1 VTALT
6 EDRSVGLTAV
16 AKTVKMEFNMILMA
30 VPDFIIITQFKCKK
44 NTMARKK
51 KLRSVKN
58 NLERILVCPQ
68 LWRYPS

>member
-1 VTALT
+1 
-6 EDRSVGLTAV
+6 VGLTAV

-44 NTMARKK
+44 NSMARKK